1 MKVLK
6 FGGTSVGNAE
16 NIKRVAEICANSE
29 RSIVVLSAMAGTT
42 NKLVVVADLLKINN
56 LELAGD
62 KLDKLAMEY
71 KKVAKELLTNDL
83 TINNFEKLL
92 AEMLLKIKGLLR
104 YNYNELIKNQIIAM
118 GEMITSQLFSCYLTD
133 IGIAHKLIWADNFIR
148 IDEERD
154 PIYPAIKSRLQGLIT
169 NDVDLY
175 ITQGFICRNSMNQ
188 IDTFTRGGSDYTTTI
203 IGSVIDAEEVQ
214 IWTDI
219 DGMHNNDPRYVS
231 ETRSITHLTYDEAQ
245 ELAFF
250 GAKILH
256 PMCIEPV
263 KRRSIPVL
271 IKNTMNPKAN
281 GTFISNI
288 SNKTG
293 VKAIAAKDNIV
304 SIKIISAKMMQAHG
318 FLKKIFEVFDQYK
331 TSVDMVT
338 TSEVTVSVTLEN
350 AEYLNEIVEDLNKI
364 GNVEVSK
371 EQTLI
376 CIVGDLKGKGINQI
390 MQATRNI
397 PVEMISYGSNSTNIV
412 LLIKSNYKTQVLQ
425 ELNQEL
431 FKENNVYT
439 RNNSQVLSN

>member
-1 MKVLK
+1 M
-6 FGGTSVGNAE
+6 
-16 NIKRVAEICANSE
+16 
-29 RSIVVLSAMAGTT
+29 
-42 NKLVVVADLLKINN
+42 
-56 LELAGD
+56 
-62 KLDKLAMEY
+62 
-71 KKVAKELLTNDL
+71 
-83 TINNFEKLL
+83 
-92 AEMLLKIKGLLR
+92 
-104 YNYNELIKNQIIAM
+104 
-118 GEMITSQLFSCYLTD
+118 
-133 IGIAHKLIWADNFIR
+133 
-148 IDEERD
+148 
-154 PIYPAIKSRLQGLIT
+154 
-169 NDVDLY
+169 
-175 ITQGFICRNSMNQ
+175 
-188 IDTFTRGGSDYTTTI
+188 
-203 IGSVIDAEEVQ
+203 Q

-219 DGMHNNDPRYVS
+219 DGMHNNDPRYVQ

-304 SIKIISAKMMQAHG
+304 SIKIISAKMMHAHG

-350 AEYLNEIVEDLNKI
+350 AEYVNEIVDDLSKI

-412 LLIKSNYKTQVLQ
+412 LLIKSIYKTQVLQ

-431 FKENNVYT
+431 FRENNVYN